1 MVVMLAVG
9 ALKLTGIQLVHST
22 RTRYS
27 RHGGGALGTQMNL
40 FDRFARVVKV
50 VHSKFFHQAF
60 ICYCFDCLYPTITD
74 TGSMS
79 LLCVITQSYANAL
92 ISSFEDPEKILEQTV
107 LEMNNDLIKMR
118 QATAQVSSFAFPVC
132 WSFSFG
138 RKINSS
144 SSLLIC
150 DEIKVL

>member
-50 VHSKFFHQAF
+50 VYSKFFHQAF
-60 ICYCFDCLYPTITD
+60 ICSCFDCLYPTITD

-79 LLCVITQSYANAL
+79 LLCVIT
-92 ISSFEDPEKILEQTV
+92 
-107 LEMNNDLIKMR
+107 
-118 QATAQVSSFAFPVC
+118 
-132 WSFSFG
+132 
-138 RKINSS
+138 
-144 SSLLIC
+144 
-150 DEIKVL
+150 